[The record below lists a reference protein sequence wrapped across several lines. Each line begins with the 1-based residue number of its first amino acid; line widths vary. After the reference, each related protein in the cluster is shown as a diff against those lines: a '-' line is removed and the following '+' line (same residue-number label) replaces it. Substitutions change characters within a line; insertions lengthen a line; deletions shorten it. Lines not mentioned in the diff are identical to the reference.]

1 MPYDWTSA
9 PVKANIATRPCL
21 ISASRIHCCEG
32 MTPACSEPWM
42 FSCSFEKP
50 IGSQGPS
57 PGIGS
62 PAWTPPDMPLSDAA
76 ASAFNAVDA
85 AGAAGAT
92 RPAAGAI
99 SARQTATRAIFS

>member
-1 MPYDWTSA
+1 
-9 PVKANIATRPCL
+9 
-21 ISASRIHCCEG
+21 
-32 MTPACSEPWM
+32 M

-50 IGSQGPS
+50 MGSHGPS

-76 ASAFNAVDA
+76 ASAFSAVDA

-92 RPAAGAI
+92 RPAAGAM
-99 SARQTATRAIFS
+99 SARHATTRAIFLNLRGTS